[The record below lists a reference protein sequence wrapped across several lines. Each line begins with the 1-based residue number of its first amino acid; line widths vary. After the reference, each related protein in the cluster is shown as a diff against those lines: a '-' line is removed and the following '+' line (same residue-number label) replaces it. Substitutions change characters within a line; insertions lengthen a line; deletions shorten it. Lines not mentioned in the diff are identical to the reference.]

1 MIRNLSALLCIVL
14 FSVLSLGQDRVEVTI
29 LDSQTKEPLAFVKVG
44 DGRTEPILSDIDG
57 KVTLTVLPER
67 TYRFSFFDYLD
78 TNFTGQQILEE
89 PLVYLAPDLQLMDEV
104 IITPGE
110 NPAHRIMRNVIDK
123 RKENDPLRNNS
134 FKYDSY
140 TKFTLTGE
148 LNKPLD
154 RDTLTDSSLIRMLNT
169 FDRQYLF
176 LTETAATRTFI
187 PPNYDKELVT
197 SYNVSGV
204 KDPLFATLAN
214 QFQSFSF
221 YDNVF
226 SINDREYINP
236 IAPGG
241 IRRYLFILED
251 TLVHSNNDTT
261 FTIKFRPRKGKNFE
275 GMQGFLYIHTNN
287 WAIEKVIASP
297 YEESGIFDIKVIHSY
312 RFTNELKWFPYEIS
326 TEFRTPNITI
336 SGDADLIGKS
346 NLYIKNIEF
355 NVSDKRKLFNPVQT
369 EIDPNA
375 LEDTAA
381 LKNARGR
388 VSTEKE
394 IETYHVID
402 SLSEENNLDRVLRI
416 FKVLSTGKIPA
427 GKFNV
432 PIDRFID
439 FNGQEGFRL
448 GAGLETSDKLNK
460 WFTLGGYFAYGFRDK
475 EWKWGGDL
483 SLNFNQRREFFMN
496 FHYSDDL
503 QERGGTTFLNEKFN
517 LIEQSSS
524 VLREFY
530 INRFDRQRKAE
541 ISISGLIRQNF
552 KLTGF
557 ANYKRFTFTDSYQ
570 FEPLGMNRSSFEVA
584 ETGVEINWN
593 IREKVMMLGD
603 RRVSLGSKYPNIKF
617 RAVKG
622 FSGIAAADFDYYRL
636 QMSIEQEFSIRGFGK
651 LYLSG
656 KSGITLGDVPLT
668 LSQVELGTGT
678 ESFGD
683 LSVPNTFQTMRPAEF
698 FSDRQ
703 AALFARFRFLPIKI
717 EAISNFSQPTFVVH
731 SAAGV
736 GSMNNIE
743 NHLNYEF
750 NVANKGYYESG
761 LIIDNLLIS
770 GFSGFGIGAIYR
782 YGPYSFDQP
791 TDNIVY
797 KISLSFLF

>member
-1 MIRNLSALLCIVL
+1 M
-14 FSVLSLGQDRVEVTI
+14 
-29 LDSQTKEPLAFVKVG
+29 
-44 DGRTEPILSDIDG
+44 
-57 KVTLTVLPER
+57 
-67 TYRFSFFDYLD
+67 
-78 TNFTGQQILEE
+78 GQQLLEE

-134 FKYDSY
+134 FQYDSY

-148 LNKPLD
+148 LNKPID
-154 RDTLTDSSLIRMLNT
+154 RDTLTDSSMIRMLNT

-176 LTETAATRTFI
+176 LTETAAKRTFI
-187 PPNYDKELVT
+187 PPNYDKEVVT

-251 TLVHSNNDTT
+251 TLVHANDDTT
-261 FTIKFRPRKGKNFE
+261 FTIKFRPRKGKSFE

-287 WAIEKVIASP
+287 WAVEKVIASP
-297 YEESGIFDIKVIHSY
+297 YEVSGLFDIKVIHSY

-326 TEFRTPNITI
+326 TEFRTPNITL

-346 NLYIKNIEF
+346 NLYIKNIQF
-355 NVSDKRKLFNPVQT
+355 DVSNKRKLFNPVQT
-369 EIDPNA
+369 EIDPDA
-375 LEDTAA
+375 LEDTAG
-381 LKNARGR
+381 LNIARGR
-388 VSTEKE
+388 GNSEKE
-394 IETYHVID
+394 METYHVVD
-402 SLSEENNLDRVLRI
+402 SISEENNLDRVLSV
-416 FKVLSTGKIPA
+416 FKMLSTGKIPA
-427 GKFNV
+427 GKFNI

-439 FNGQEGFRL
+439 FNAQEGFRL
-448 GAGLETSDKLNK
+448 GAGLETSDKLSR
-460 WFTLGGYFAYGFRDK
+460 WFTLGGYFAYGLRDSD
-475 EWKWGGDL
+475 WKWGGDL
-483 SLNFNQRREFFMN
+483 SFHFSRQHDVYLNL
-496 FHYSDDL
+496 HYSDDL
-503 QERGGTTFLNEKFN
+503 QERGGTTFLNEQFN
-517 LIEQSSS
+517 LINQSTN
-524 VLREFY
+524 VLRQFY

-541 ISISGLIRQNF
+541 ISFTGLIRQNF

-557 ANYKRFTFTDSYQ
+557 ANYKRFNFTDSYN
-570 FEPLGMNRSSFEVA
+570 FEPLGIGRSSFDVA
-584 ETGVEINWN
+584 EAGAEINWN

-603 RRVSLGSKYPNIKF
+603 QRISLGSKYPNVKF

-622 FSGIAAADFDYYRL
+622 FGGIAAADFEYYRL
-636 QMSIEQEFSIRGFGK
+636 QLSIDQAFSIRGFGK

-656 KSGITLGDVPLT
+656 KSGITIGDVPLT

-678 ESFGD
+678 DSFGD

-703 AALFARFRFLPIKI
+703 AALFARLRFLPLKI
-717 EAISNFSQPTFVVH
+717 EAISNFSQPTFVLH
-731 SAAGV
+731 SAAGI

-743 NHLNYEF
+743 NHVNYDF
-750 NVANKGYYESG
+750 NVASKGYYESG
-761 LIIDNLLIS
+761 LIIDNLFIS

-782 YGPYSFDQP
+782 YGPYAFDQ
-791 TDNIVY
+791 TADNFVY